1 MGIVNKLFGSL
12 LGGSKPASRITIK
25 DLSDELEKLKDGNS
39 KYDFFGIVSAGVDC
53 IYFVNEGDRF
63 QIEFEAMEEDQVPYI
78 KKLKEFADSNGFA
91 SSMTTYGNK
100 SNYSSSDEAPV
111 IRIETHTNTEATV
124 EIAKK
129 IQSMVFQNGDDIEY
143 DVVP

>member
-12 LGGSKPASRITIK
+12 LGGSEPASRITIR

-39 KYDFFGIVSAGVDC
+39 KHDFFGIVSAGVDC
-53 IYFVNEGDRF
+53 IYFVSEGGRF
-63 QIEFEAMEEDQVPYI
+63 QIEFEAMGEDQLPYI
-78 KKLKEFADSNGFA
+78 AKLKEFADSNGFA

-100 SNYSSSDEAPV
+100 SSNNSSEAPV
-111 IRIETHTNTEATV
+111 IRIETDSDTETTV

-129 IQSMVFQNGDDIEY
+129 IQSTIFHNSDDTEY